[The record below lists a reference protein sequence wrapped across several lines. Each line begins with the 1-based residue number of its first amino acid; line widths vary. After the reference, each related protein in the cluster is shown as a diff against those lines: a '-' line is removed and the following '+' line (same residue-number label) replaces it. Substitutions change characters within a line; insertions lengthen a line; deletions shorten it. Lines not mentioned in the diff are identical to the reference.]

1 MEVRDRL
8 AAVLAVGVVAVHVGG
23 HGARPVQGHQGG
35 HVVEAG
41 RGERPHQR
49 PHRPA
54 LELEHPH
61 RVPPAQHGEGVR
73 VVEGH
78 AVDVRA
84 APGGHLD
91 EVEGPLDDRQV
102 AQPEEVHLEQP
113 EVLDPVHLVLG
124 DDGGVVGVVP
134 VRLALDGNVLGQR
147 LVGDDHGGGVDAVL
161 AAQSLEALGHV
172 DDLFGLGIGLVHGP
186 ELGGGG
192 EPVLVPF
199 GAGQAGGQR
208 GVAAHEQG
216 RHGLGDLV
224 AHDVGVAQHPGGI
237 AHRGPRLDGGEG
249 DDLGHVVGSV
259 PFGGVLDHVAP
270 VPLVEVHVDVG
281 HLDPARVEEPFE
293 EQVVADG
300 IDVDDLE
307 AVGHAASG
315 GRSPAGS
322 DPDPPRAG
330 EADQVPHHQEVGGEA
345 HVGDH
350 AELVVES
357 GHDLGGDGVAVTVL
371 GPLDTQ
377 VAEVGGGPL
386 LVGVAAEL
394 VGHREPGEAGSPELD
409 LHRRPFGDQQRVV
422 ARLGQLGEK
431 VAHLGGRLQVVLLA
445 LELEPLGIVDE
456 GPGLDAQEGVVG
468 HVVLAMGVVAVVGG
482 Q

>member
-1 MEVRDRL
+1 MGLEPCRLVSDEPVAVGVGLVEGVVGERFDDVEQLGAQSLLVPGGDAAGHELLALGLDERPVLLPARLAQVVRLGQVVAGDLLGHPHDRLLVDHQPVGVAEDRFEVGVEVRDGL

-49 PHRPA
+49 PHRPT

-84 APGGHLD
+84 VPGGHLD

-113 EVLDPVHLVLG
+113 QVLDPVHLVLG
-124 DDGGVVGVVP
+124 HDGGVVGVVP
-134 VRLALDGNVLGQR
+134 VRLALDGNVLGHR
-147 LVGDDHGGGVDAVL
+147 FVGDDHGGGMDAVL
-161 AAQSLEALGHV
+161 APQTLEAVGHV

-192 EPVLVPF
+192 ESVFVAF

-224 AHDVGVAQHPGGI
+224 AHDVGVAEHPGGI
-237 AHRGPRLDGGEG
+237 AHRGPRLDGGER

-259 PFGGVLDHVAP
+259 PFGGVLDHVAA
-270 VPLVEVHVDVG
+270 VPFVEVHVDVG
-281 HLDPARVEEPFE
+281 HLHPARVEEPFE

-300 IDVDDLE
+300 IDIDDLE
-307 AVGHAASG
+307 AVGHAAPG
-315 GRSPAGS
+315 G
-322 DPDPPRAG
+322 
-330 EADQVPHHQEVGGEA
+330 
-345 HVGDH
+345 
-350 AELVVES
+350 
-357 GHDLGGDGVAVTVL
+357 
-371 GPLDTQ
+371 
-377 VAEVGGGPL
+377 
-386 LVGVAAEL
+386 
-394 VGHREPGEAGSPELD
+394 
-409 LHRRPFGDQQRVV
+409 
-422 ARLGQLGEK
+422 
-431 VAHLGGRLQVVLLA
+431 
-445 LELEPLGIVDE
+445 
-456 GPGLDAQEGVVG
+456 
-468 HVVLAMGVVAVVGG
+468 
-482 Q
+482 